1 MSKELEPMT
10 SGSISKSMIVFALPI
25 LLGNLFQ
32 QLYNTVDSL
41 IVGNYLGSTALAAVT
56 SSGSLIFMLIGFV
69 MGVSSGASVV
79 IANYY
84 GARDKNNLELSV
96 HTTVVLG
103 VIVGAA
109 MTILGVLLTP
119 QILIWIDTPS
129 AVMKD
134 AVVYLRLLF
143 SGSLFL
149 VMYNFLVG
157 ILQAVGDSKHPLYY
171 LIASSVINLI
181 LDVLFIAGFHMGVGG
196 AAVATVISQGISML
210 LCFIQL
216 TKSKYEYRL
225 QVKKL
230 VLDKEILK
238 QLLKIGLPSGVQ
250 NSIIAFANII
260 VQTYI
265 NSFGEM
271 AMAGLGVFS
280 KIEGFAF
287 LPITSFAMAIT
298 TFIGQNLGAH
308 EFDRAKKGA
317 RFGIII
323 TVLSAE
329 AIGLIIYIFAPQ
341 LIGAFDSSPEVI
353 SYGVAK
359 AHNATIFFFLLAYSH
374 AIAAVCRGAG
384 KAMVPMFV
392 MLAFWC
398 VIRVAFLAITIPIT
412 QSIEMLY
419 WVYPLTWGL
428 SSLAFFIY
436 YRVSNLFEYE
446 QIVN

>member
-446 QIVN
+446 QTVN